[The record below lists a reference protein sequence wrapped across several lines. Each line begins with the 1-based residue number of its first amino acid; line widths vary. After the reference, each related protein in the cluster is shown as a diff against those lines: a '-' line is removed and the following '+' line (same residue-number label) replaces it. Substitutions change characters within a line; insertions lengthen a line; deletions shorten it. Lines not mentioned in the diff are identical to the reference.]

1 MEGENICRTGEAVTD
16 ETLLGEL
23 IDFKEK
29 YETNENDSMS
39 RMRRCSSID
48 LIVVL

>member
-29 YETNENDSMS
+29 YETNENDYNYPIHL
-39 RMRRCSSID
+39 CH
-48 LIVVL
+48 